1 MTTKNKTY
9 LIYGGVAI
17 VAGALLY
24 AFWTKTE
31 NIGGTVDPT
40 GNGTVNPGEN
50 TVFDAKKVATE
61 LLEAMR
67 YSGTETGDIA
77 ASLRTVSQSQFGQV
91 VKAFG
96 KQPYNKVLGNQR
108 TVPFYSLDKLDLKT
122 WLKEELSSKE
132 YLVWKL
138 KYPNYL

>member
-1 MTTKNKTY
+1 MTAKQQLYLVYGSVTIATAA
-9 LIYGGVAI
+9 LIYI
-17 VAGALLY
+17 
-24 AFWTKTE
+24 FWPKTE
-31 NIGGTVDPT
+31 NTGGTVDPT
-40 GNGTVNPGEN
+40 GNGTVNPGET
-50 TVFDAKKVATE
+50 TVFDAKKVAAE

-67 YSGTETGDIA
+67 YAGTETGDIA
-77 ASLRTVSQSQFGQV
+77 ASLRSVNQLQFGQV

-96 KQPYNKVLGNQR
+96 KQPYNKTLGNQI
-108 TVPFYSLDKLDLKT
+108 TMPGYSLDKLDLKT